1 VKNGNGRWAMGIIA
15 AAILS
20 IALTALYASTGLG
33 GKVDGNTKDI
43 AYIQQDIQQ
52 EQKAVQ
58 DQLKWQRNALRSIA
72 TKVGAELPPE
82 G

>member
-20 IALTALYASTGLG
+20 IALTALYASTGFG
-33 GKVDGNTKDI
+33 SKVDGNTKDI
-43 AYIQQDIQQ
+43 AYIQQEQRAVQ
-52 EQKAVQ
+52 EQLV
-58 DQLKWQRNALRSIA
+58 WQRNALRAIA